1 MKTKWLQEKS
11 ARNRKGESQGE
22 GSYFCGGFGRGE
34 SVKGLQSD
42 SKEVKKESEEIKKA
56 TELHKANIKVK
67 KKKRLNGLEQH
78 NSHLG
83 LFSKCLYFL

>member
-34 SVKGLQSD
+34 SVKGLHSD

-56 TELHKANIKVK
+56 TELHKASIKV
-67 KKKRLNGLEQH
+67 
-78 NSHLG
+78 
-83 LFSKCLYFL
+83 